1 MLSDTTICRYNS
13 TWYCMPVKAQKLLLF
28 IMLRSSTESVINI
41 FGFFVASHAGFTTV
55 ILSVCY
61 CIIDTVYLLV
71 KCYCISVAEYVFLIL
86 YRDILKSIECLMH
99 H

>member
-1 MLSDTTICRYNS
+1 
-13 TWYCMPVKAQKLLLF
+13 MPVEAQKLLLF
-28 IMLRSSTESVINI
+28 IMLRSSTESIVNI

-61 CIIDTVYLLV
+61 CLFDTICLLI
-71 KCYCISVAEYVFLIL
+71 KRYRISVAEHVFLIL

>member
-1 MLSDTTICRYNS
+1 
-13 TWYCMPVKAQKLLLF
+13 MPVEAQKLLLF
-28 IMLRSSTESVINI
+28 IMLRSSTESIVNI

-61 CIIDTVYLLV
+61 CLIDTICLLI
-71 KCYCISVAEYVFLIL
+71 KCYRISVAEHVFLIL